1 MILLE
6 LVLELELVL
15 VPELK
20 FCFHII
26 FKLVN
31 GAQMGFSTDAIH
43 AGQKP
48 DPVTGAVITPIY
60 QTSTYAQEE
69 LGKHKGYEYGRTQNL
84 TRESLE
90 KNIAVLEK
98 GKFGI
103 AFSSGVAA
111 TQALMS
117 LVKAGDHVIVSNNV
131 YGGTYRLFELVMT
144 DYGINFSWVNTSKLE
159 NIKDAIKENTK
170 MVFLETPTNPMLN
183 ITDLTGAA
191 GICRKN
197 NLISIV
203 DNTFMSP
210 YFQNPLTMGIDIV
223 LHSSTKYINGHSDVI
238 GGILITNDDKIHN
251 RLRYIQNAA
260 GAIPSPFD
268 CWLVLRSTKT
278 LAVRMERHNKNAV
291 ELAEFLNKSDFI
303 KKVFYPGLKSHPQY
317 ELAKKQMRGFGGMVS
332 VELKDMETT
341 KKLLKNVKIFTLGE
355 SLGGVESLIS
365 HPASMTH
372 ASVPKDER
380 EKLGVTDTLVRFSVG
395 IEDIE
400 DLIADIKQSIL

>member
-1 MILLE
+1 
-6 LVLELELVL
+6 
-15 VPELK
+15 
-20 FCFHII
+20 
-26 FKLVN
+26 
-31 GAQMGFSTDAIH
+31 MGFSTDAVH

-117 LVKAGDHVIVSNNV
+117 LIKAGDHVIVSNNV

-144 DYGINFSWVNTSKLE
+144 DYGINFSWVNTSNTK
-159 NIKDAIKENTK
+159 NIEDAVRKNTK

-183 ITDLTGAA
+183 LTDLKSAA
-191 GICRKN
+191 ELCKKHK
-197 NLISIV
+197 LISIA

-210 YFQNPLTMGIDIV
+210 YFQNPLMLGIDIV

-238 GGILITNDDKIHN
+238 GGILVTNEEKIHN

-268 CWLVLRSTKT
+268 CWLILRSTKT
-278 LAVRMERHNKNAV
+278 LAVRMERHNRNAL
-291 ELAEFLNKSDFI
+291 ELAEFLSISDFVN
-303 KKVFYPGLKSHPQY
+303 KVYYPGLASHPQH

-332 VELKDMETT
+332 AELKDLETT

-372 ASVPKDER
+372 ASVPKKER
-380 EKLGVTDTLVRFSVG
+380 EKLGVTETLVRFSVG